1 MTISDMIL
9 RAKADYD
16 DVFEAGKRSVDATLK
31 FTEVESALY
40 RTTAPNNVLPF
51 AKVNK
56 IGGMTHK
63 TRNLIPFPYNTDSK
77 TEKGITFTV
86 NENGTV
92 TINGTATEEGNFYLI
107 SPWAVNP
114 NYISVNGTYTLS
126 GISGGRENTY
136 YLQIY
141 VDGSSKGVVYTNH
154 LTFTASGT
162 VNQFSFFY
170 KAGAVF
176 NNFVISPMLNE
187 GTTAL
192 PYEPYFDG
200 MRNAEVT
207 ELKSEFGN
215 LFNYDNILD
224 SFKGTGENEGKIV
237 ITTRSYSMNI
247 YTGEG
252 GSSARV
258 PREYWN
264 KLMFLTKGTYY
275 AYFDIDFYE
284 DEVAEADRYLNARA
298 VLLDG
303 QDYWCGNGGQ
313 QLFSGGTFT
322 MYYDGYCYLRTG
334 INKRCYISNLM
345 ITRTPRDTYIPYK
358 YESIPIPEA
367 VKSLDGYG
375 LGVNSE
381 YYNYIDFDRKV
392 FVQRVYRKVF
402 DGTENW
408 ATATTSKTSSDGF
421 YRVRYTIRD
430 DNIGVDAGTTDKSQI
445 VCNSYNT
452 ASPSDTWY
460 CEKDTCSFNQGTL
473 VHFYD
478 EAYNTSDVSL
488 WKAHLAERYAN
499 GNPLTIVY
507 ALAEPIE
514 TDISAYLTDEYIE
527 VEGGGTVTAVNEHQL
542 DAPTTISCIGEI

>member
-1 MTISDMIL
+1 MTIADKIL

-16 DVFEAGKRSVDATLK
+16 EVFEAGKMSVESSVR
-31 FTEVESALY
+31 FTEVESTSY

-77 TEKGITFTV
+77 TEKGITFAI
-86 NENGTV
+86 NENGIV
-92 TINGTATEEGNFYLI
+92 TINGTATEDGNFYFI
-107 SPWAVNP
+107 NPWAVNP

-126 GISGGRENTY
+126 GISGGGATTY

-141 VDGSSKGVVYTNH
+141 VDGSNKGVVYTNP

-170 KAGAVF
+170 KVGAVF

-192 PYEPYFDG
+192 PYEPYFEG
-200 MRNAEVT
+200 IRNAEVT
-207 ELKSEFGN
+207 ELKSDFGN
-215 LFNYDNILD
+215 LFNYDNIID
-224 SFKGTGENEGKIV
+224 KFKGTGENEGKIV
-237 ITTRSYSMNI
+237 IKDAAYSMNI
-247 YTGEG
+247 YTGAG
-252 GSSARV
+252 GSSTRV

-298 VLLDG
+298 VHLNG
-303 QDYWCGNGGQ
+303 EDYWCGQGGQ
-313 QLFSGGTFT
+313 KLYSGGTFT
-322 MYYDGYCYLRTG
+322 MYQDGYCYLRTV

-367 VKSLDGYG
+367 IKSLDGYG

-381 YYNYIDFDRKV
+381 YYNHIDFDRKV
-392 FVQRVYRKVF
+392 FVQNVYRKVF
-402 DGTENW
+402 DGTEYISKGTNGVG
-408 ATATTSKTSSDGF
+408 ATRFIASTDFAANNASN
-421 YRVRYTIRD
+421 VVNVVCNHYTPSTIYETNDYAESRLGASASAIRW
-430 DNIGVDAGTTDKSQI
+430 VDAELLNGTEEEMK
-445 VCNSYNT
+445 
-452 ASPSDTWY
+452 AKLKAW
-460 CEKDTCSFNQGTL
+460 
-473 VHFYD
+473 YD
-478 EAYNTSDVSL
+478 E
-488 WKAHLAERYAN
+488 
-499 GNPLTIVY
+499 GNPLIVDY
-507 ALAEPIE
+507 ILAEPIE

-527 VEGGGTVTAVNEHQL
+527 VEGGGTVTVVNEYGL
-542 DAPTTISCIGEI
+542 DAPTTISYIGEI

>member
-1 MTISDMIL
+1 MTIAEQIL

-16 DVFEAGKRSVDATLK
+16 DVFEAGKRSVESSVK
-31 FTEVESALY
+31 FTEVESTSY

-63 TRNLIPFPYNTDSK
+63 TRNLIPFGSK
-77 TEKGITFTV
+77 SLTLNGVTFTPKEDGSIIV
-86 NENGTV
+86 
-92 TINGTATEEGNFYLI
+92 NGTATDYTAYELVKQGGAKSFTLSEGT
-107 SPWAVNP
+107 
-114 NYISVNGTYTLS
+114 TYTLS
-126 GISGGRENTY
+126 GCPQG
-136 YLQIY
+136 
-141 VDGSSKGVVYTNH
+141 GSSTTFDLH
-154 LTFTASGT
+154 IQDLTYKQTIADYGSDASFNARFTGYY
-162 VNQFSFFY
+162 VFIVLL
-170 KAGAVF
+170 AGCVANNLVF
-176 NNFVISPMLNE
+176 RPMLNE

-192 PYEPYFDG
+192 PYEPYFEG

-284 DEVAEADRYLNARA
+284 DEVVEADRYLNARA
-298 VLLDG
+298 VLLNG
-303 QDYWCGNGGQ
+303 EDYWCGNGGQ
-313 QLFSGGTFT
+313 KLYSGGTFT

-367 VKSLDGYG
+367 IKSLDGYG

-392 FVQRVYRKVF
+392 FVQKVSRQVL

-408 ATATTSKTSSDGF
+408 ATQVLPSGGYRYHCDFDKTALPCAPADDAKMICSHYTALTPNDVWNSNTGVSISSAGGSIYIYDSK
-421 YRVRYTIRD
+421 
-430 DNIGVDAGTTDKSQI
+430 
-445 VCNSYNT
+445 
-452 ASPSDTWY
+452 
-460 CEKDTCSFNQGTL
+460 
-473 VHFYD
+473 
-478 EAYNTSDVSL
+478 YNTSDTSL
-488 WKAHLAERYAN
+488 FKAYLAGLYAN
-499 GNPLTIVY
+499 GTPVTIVY
-507 ALAEPIE
+507 ALANPIE

-527 VEGGGTVTAVNEHQL
+527 VESGGTITAVNEHQL
-542 DAPTTISCIGEI
+542 DAPTTISYIGEI